1 MSNKIKMP
9 KTRAEFEEYIENAF
23 LAGCNHGYAI
33 EHTADICEQE
43 KIGVLHYLGKIS
55 TEEFNKKTNEFY
67 NENKQ
72 EKKYENKNTV

>member
-9 KTRAEFEEYIENAF
+9 KTRAEFEECIENAF
-23 LAGCNHGYAI
+23 MAGCNHGYAI

-55 TEEFNKKTNEFY
+55 TEEFNKRMNY
-67 NENKQ
+67 IIQISRRNL
-72 EKKYENKNTV
+72 